1 MLQCRSFHVDYVD
14 IWFRSHVDFP
24 LRRVGIFRHESS
36 FIPMMAASI
45 RLSLGEEALESIIFE
60 PLSEAEPESKTAVAE
75 IMPAELSSRR
85 NPVWR
90 HIQRIRFYV
99 DEIIFIRL
107 RPELPIEVA
116 GDGMEGDVLW
126 ARKSGA
132 EWNRPLWWILWG
144 TSSQE
149 FLDGADD
156 QNRRNRWSLIM
167 KNNAWI

>member
-1 MLQCRSFHVDYVD
+1 MLQRWSFHVNHVD
-14 IWFRSHVDFP
+14 IWFRSRVDCP
-24 LRRVGIFRHESS
+24 LHRVEIFQHESS
-36 FIPMMAASI
+36 FILVMAASI
-45 RLSLGEEALESIIFE
+45 WFSLGKAVLESIIFE

-107 RPELPIEVA
+107 RPELPVEVA

-126 ARKSGA
+126 VRRVVPNEIDSCDGSSRVLRVKSSWMGLTTRIDA
-132 EWNRPLWWILWG
+132 I
-144 TSSQE
+144 
-149 FLDGADD
+149 DGA
-156 QNRRNRWSLIM
+156 S
-167 KNNAWI
+167 